1 MKLCLLA
8 LGFFSAF
15 PVVQAAPNTE
25 GAGVT
30 APTGK
35 VTYRKGKDLNFDEA
49 LIQGQNQRPEAT
61 VVTGNVKQG
70 GDGLIR
76 LRENFVDRVAVDY
89 AEELE

>member
-1 MKLCLLA
+1 MIRIGLVLSLSLSPA
-8 LGFFSAF
+8 W
-15 PVVQAAPNTE
+15 AATE
-25 GAGVT
+25 AGNVS
-30 APTGK
+30 APTPPGK
-35 VTYRKGKDLNFDEA
+35 VQYRKGKDLNFDEA

-61 VVTGNVKQG
+61 VVTGNVRQG